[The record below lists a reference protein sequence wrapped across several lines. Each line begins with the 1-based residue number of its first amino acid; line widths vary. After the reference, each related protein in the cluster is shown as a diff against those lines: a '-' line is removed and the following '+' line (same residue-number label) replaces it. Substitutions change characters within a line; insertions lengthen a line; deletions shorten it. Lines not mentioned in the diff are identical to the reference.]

1 MLIADPTIGAL
12 KNASYSRQRDILL
25 YRMVEFCV
33 EHAPSSLYLLM
44 NTPSAPVS
52 LILARGRSQLDGE
65 RAQKENDTKAKRKKT
80 RRESEKTE
88 KT

>member
-33 EHAPSSLYLLM
+33 EHTPSSLYLLM
-44 NTPSAPVS
+44 NTPSAAVFFNPCRGKVS
-52 LILARGRSQLDGE
+52 
-65 RAQKENDTKAKRKKT
+65 T
-80 RRESEKTE
+80 
-88 KT
+88 